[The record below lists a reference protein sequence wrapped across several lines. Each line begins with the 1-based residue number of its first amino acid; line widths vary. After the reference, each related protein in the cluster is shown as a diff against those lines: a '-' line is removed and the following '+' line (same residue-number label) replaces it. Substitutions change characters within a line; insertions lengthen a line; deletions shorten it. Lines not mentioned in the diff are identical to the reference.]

1 MHTLSEDKIKAN
13 QVEGDINL
21 TATRKQWQ
29 DKFLSEKSK
38 KLLDEDIDILPMP
51 KCRGFLDTNDTCLLK
66 NSRSYYISPKKV
78 DAPTF
83 HIFIAAFLSLS
94 WLVLHFAQ
102 IHSRTAKFLV
112 SGFFVPQTWQICELG

>member
-38 KLLDEDIDILPMP
+38 KLLDEDSKYFFHQALSSP
-51 KCRGFLDTNDTCLLK
+51 CLDP
-66 NSRSYYISPKKV
+66 IKK
-78 DAPTF
+78 
-83 HIFIAAFLSLS
+83 
-94 WLVLHFAQ
+94 
-102 IHSRTAKFLV
+102 
-112 SGFFVPQTWQICELG
+112 

>member
-51 KCRGFLDTNDTCLLK
+51 KYRGFLDTNDTC
-66 NSRSYYISPKKV
+66 
-78 DAPTF
+78 
-83 HIFIAAFLSLS
+83 
-94 WLVLHFAQ
+94 
-102 IHSRTAKFLV
+102 SRTAGKWF
-112 SGFFVPQTWQICELG
+112 SGGKSRRKKRFPDGRWNRCTSDSGTGQTDEMRKEADRSRIP

>member
-51 KCRGFLDTNDTCLLK
+51 KCRGFLDTNDK
-66 NSRSYYISPKKV
+66 FISKTPLCK
-78 DAPTF
+78 
-83 HIFIAAFLSLS
+83 IYFL
-94 WLVLHFAQ
+94 
-102 IHSRTAKFLV
+102 RNMNDK
-112 SGFFVPQTWQICELG
+112 

>member
-38 KLLDEDIDILPMP
+38 KLLEIKIRRNRRR
-51 KCRGFLDTNDTCLLK
+51 KSLL
-66 NSRSYYISPKKV
+66 SADFVISDMLLCDK
-78 DAPTF
+78 TEEF
-83 HIFIAAFLSLS
+83 QS
-94 WLVLHFAQ
+94 
-102 IHSRTAKFLV
+102 
-112 SGFFVPQTWQICELG
+112 

>member
-38 KLLDEDIDILPMP
+38 KLLDKDS
-51 KCRGFLDTNDTCLLK
+51 KKSSNKRK
-66 NSRSYYISPKKV
+66 SYY
-78 DAPTF
+78 
-83 HIFIAAFLSLS
+83 
-94 WLVLHFAQ
+94 
-102 IHSRTAKFLV
+102 
-112 SGFFVPQTWQICELG
+112 

>member
-38 KLLDEDIDILPMP
+38 KLIKKGYDFMPYPFLHIL
-51 KCRGFLDTNDTCLLK
+51 
-66 NSRSYYISPKKV
+66 Y
-78 DAPTF
+78 
-83 HIFIAAFLSLS
+83 
-94 WLVLHFAQ
+94 
-102 IHSRTAKFLV
+102 
-112 SGFFVPQTWQICELG
+112 

>member
-38 KLLDEDIDILPMP
+38 KLLDEDSKAPEITPWSRPNNKPAIPATTNTKIL
-51 KCRGFLDTNDTCLLK
+51 TNFTRLAD
-66 NSRSYYISPKKV
+66 V
-78 DAPTF
+78 
-83 HIFIAAFLSLS
+83 
-94 WLVLHFAQ
+94 V
-102 IHSRTAKFLV
+102 
-112 SGFFVPQTWQICELG
+112 

>member
-38 KLLDEDIDILPMP
+38 KLLDEDSKAPEIIPWSRPNNKPAIPATTNTKILTSFT
-51 KCRGFLDTNDTCLLK
+51 RLAD
-66 NSRSYYISPKKV
+66 V
-78 DAPTF
+78 
-83 HIFIAAFLSLS
+83 
-94 WLVLHFAQ
+94 V
-102 IHSRTAKFLV
+102 
-112 SGFFVPQTWQICELG
+112 